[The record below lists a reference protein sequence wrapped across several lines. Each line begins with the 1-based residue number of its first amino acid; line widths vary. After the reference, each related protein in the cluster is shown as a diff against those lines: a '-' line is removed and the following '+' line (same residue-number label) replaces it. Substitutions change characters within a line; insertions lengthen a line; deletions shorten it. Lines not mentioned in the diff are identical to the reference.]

1 MITENSSFLPFLSS
15 ESLSYTKQYKCIPC
29 HVLIEPL
36 DEVVHRSASRLPS
49 RTPKRTDAGPQQPLP
64 SRRRRHGLP
73 DVVLHLWHAHLP
85 VHRDRAV
92 PALHRCALYARRA
105 PRRRADRRQG
115 PARRSTS
122 GASSRRR
129 RRTSGRPRASA
140 CASASASSALHGAL
154 HVECQCRT
162 AGADAARRGIFVTG
176 SSILGGGVRTP
187 RIRTK
192 NLIRSV
198 SRVGDAYI
206 RG

>member
-15 ESLSYTKQYKCIPC
+15 ETWSYTRLHKRIPC

-36 DEVVHRSASRLPS
+36 DEVVHRSALRLPS
-49 RTPKRTDAGPQQPLP
+49 RTPRRPDAGPQQPLP

-92 PALHRCALYARRA
+92 PALHRCALFIRRV
-105 PRRRADRRQG
+105 RQRRADRRQG

-122 GASSRRR
+122 AASSRRR
-129 RRTSGRPRASA
+129 RRTFGRPRASA

-154 HVECQCRT
+154 HFERQCRT

-192 NLIRSV
+192 NLIRCV
-198 SRVGDAYI
+198 SRFGGAYI
-206 RG
+206 LG